1 MIMIKKLSQIK
12 IISYLIVLS
21 LLSSTAIM
29 ASPIN
34 LRVWMKNPEDE
45 NRALDIK
52 DKTLLK
58 DPPVEIKAWA
68 QKQRKQKRKIICIY
82 SSKLTADGQAMIEE
96 FSQKDGY
103 AVMVVETS
111 GDLTYQE
118 KKKESLP
125 PQ

>member
-1 MIMIKKLSQIK
+1 
-12 IISYLIVLS
+12 
-21 LLSSTAIM
+21 M

-125 PQ
+125 SQ